1 MLGAGQPPS
10 TFTHLQEAP
19 LSASLHC
26 PRHLPTF
33 WAHGPGCDLG
43 DGTREGPWDSGGWL
57 PGRGQTGWETAASR
71 WWEDA
76 EVRGVSPTELGHVP
90 PHSSEAPQVVGGRP
104 GKAQRAGSGQWAR
117 GARVMLNPFLVS
129 GPQSDAWGWS
139 VPANLR
145 PQRVRAG
152 LGLRGALT
160 LHPRTSLLL
169 EARILC
175 LA

>member
-1 MLGAGQPPS
+1 MY
-10 TFTHLQEAP
+10 HLIPQK
-19 LSASLHC
+19 
-26 PRHLPTF
+26 LP
-33 WAHGPGCDLG
+33 
-43 DGTREGPWDSGGWL
+43 
-57 PGRGQTGWETAASR
+57 R
-71 WWEDA
+71 WW
-76 EVRGVSPTELGHVP
+76 
-90 PHSSEAPQVVGGRP
+90 GGRP
-104 GKAQRAGSGQWAR
+104 GKAQRAGSGQWVR

-129 GPQSDAWGWS
+129 GPQSEAWGWS

-152 LGLRGALT
+152 LGLWGALT